1 MFAKSRTL
9 SFNGAFCSSV
19 CRPCG
24 QRSSVLTPCFSHNS
38 ILKLS
43 NTRILPP
50 YLRGCDVYKSQFIS
64 SIKQT
69 YSKEPTPSLGCD
81 LDWEVLHFFPKS
93 ERAVKWGKGSKQ
105 GECNELNLVSYRNPV
120 TNGNTRQIR

>member
-1 MFAKSRTL
+1 MFL
-9 SFNGAFCSSV
+9 SQQHIEANY
-19 CRPCG
+19 
-24 QRSSVLTPCFSHNS
+24 QTPEFHH
-38 ILKLS
+38 
-43 NTRILPP
+43 RI
-50 YLRGCDVYKSQFIS
+50 CVVVMCIKSQLIS

-120 TNGNTRQIR
+120 TNGNTRQIGQW